1 MARNNK
7 YNNRKTVVDGFKFD
21 SKAEALFYQH
31 LKMLQ
36 KAGVVK
42 SFSRQVK
49 YVLQDKFKHP
59 STGETVRAIKY
70 IPDFLVAY
78 SNGKSEVI
86 DVKGQQTAVFKL
98 KAKLFMAKYQIPL
111 TIVKYD
117 YRKKEFT
124 YDYF

>member
-1 MARNNK
+1 MARFNK
-7 YNNRKTVVDGFKFD
+7 YNNRKTVVDGFTFD

-42 SFSRQVK
+42 SFSRQVE
-49 YVLQDKFKHP
+49 YVLVDKFKHP
-59 STGETVRAIKY
+59 STGRVVRTMKY
-70 IPDFLVAY
+70 IPDFFVAY
-78 SNGKSEVI
+78 TNGKSEVI
-86 DVKGQQTAVFKL
+86 DVKGHQTAVFKL

-117 YRKKEFT
+117 YRRKEFT
-124 YDYF
+124 YEYF